1 MSEKRMT
8 KGWVHFGSNDLGIHT
23 AKSREDRVKYDKKAN
38 QMLRTVKKL
47 SAEELMKE
55 KAAAEAE
62 KTTAKAK
69 REKAIAEGR
78 LKVEK
83 PKKRYNKRAK

>member
-1 MSEKRMT
+1 MT

-38 QMLRTVKKL
+38 QILRTVKKL

-55 KAAAEAE
+55 KVAAEAE
-62 KTTAKAK
+62 KAAAKVK

-83 PKKRYNKRAK
+83 PKRKYNKKAK